1 MAKWFEEVRLGS
13 RPLEEI
19 GAAFYIREILGNDCL
34 VNKWDLRAVFGTG
47 CADMLERLQKAGI
60 LVVEAVGSQLRLSI
74 VAPGDKKRRRC
85 KKLVQINRAVA
96 KFEKRITRGSQ
107 RTTRHGGRD
116 SGQGAARP
124 AGVQEVSFI

>member
-19 GAAFYIREILGNDCL
+19 GAAFYIREVLGNDCL
-34 VNKWDLRAVFGTG
+34 VNKWDLRTVFGSG
-47 CADMLERLQKAGI
+47 CADMLERLRSAGI
-60 LVVEAVGSQLRLSI
+60 LVVESVGSQLRLSI

-96 KFEKRITRGSQ
+96 KFEKRITRG
-107 RTTRHGGRD
+107 RARE

-124 AGVQEVSFI
+124 TGLQEGSLE

>member
-19 GAAFYIREILGNDCL
+19 GAAFYIREMLGNDCL
-34 VNKWDLRAVFGTG
+34 VNKWDLRAVFGAG
-47 CADMLERLQKAGI
+47 YAEMFERLRSAGI
-60 LVVEAVGSQLRLSI
+60 LMVESVGSQLRLSI

-85 KKLVQINRAVA
+85 QKLVQINSAVA
-96 KFEKRITRGSQ
+96 KFEKRITRGGK

-116 SGQGAARP
+116 SGQGPARP
-124 AGVQEVSFI
+124 TGLQEGSLE